1 MANDRRFR
9 FGAQLLLRRLREEW
23 AAKARRVEELGYSTL
38 CVPDHFDDQ
47 LAPIPALVAAAA
59 ATTTLRVGTLV
70 LDNDYRH
77 PLLTAKEAATV
88 DVLSGGRFELGMGAG
103 WLRSDYEQSGIACD
117 PPGVRIDR
125 LEEGLAVV
133 KGLLAGGKFSF
144 SGRHYTVTDHPGTP
158 LPVQRPRPPILVGGG
173 GRRILALAGREADI
187 VSVNFDLRSGSIG
200 PQVGATATAGG
211 HGREGAAG
219 SGRRP
224 ATASTTSSCPHTAY
238 LTMVTDD
245 REAVAGGLGA
255 GFGLDAEQ
263 VLAMPNFAHRHRRP
277 DRRRARAPPGRAGL
291 LLRRRRRRVPRGHG
305 AGRRARLAGR

>member
-9 FGAQLLLRRLREEW
+9 FGVQCSFAGSGKEW
-23 AAKARRVEELGYSTL
+23 AEKAARVEELGYATL

-59 ATTTLRVGTLV
+59 ATSTLRVGTLV

-88 DVLSGGRFELGMGAG
+88 DVLSDGRFELGMGAG
-103 WLRSDYEQSGIACD
+103 WMRSDYEQSGITCD

-133 KGLLAGGKFSF
+133 KGLLGGGKFSF
-144 SGRHYTVTDHPGTP
+144 SGRHYTVTNHPGTP

-173 GRRILALAGREADI
+173 GRRILTVAGREADI
-187 VSVNFDLRSGSIG
+187 VSVNFDLRSGSVG
-200 PQVGATATAGG
+200 PQVGATATAEATAEKVRWV
-211 HGREGAAG
+211 REAAG
-219 SGRRP
+219 DRFDDIELS
-224 ATASTTSSCPHTAY
+224 HTAY
-238 LTMVTDD
+238 ITMVTDD
-245 REAVAGGLGA
+245 RDAVAGGLGS

-263 VLAMPNFAHRHRRP
+263 VLAMPNFTIGTVVQIA
-277 DRRRARAPPGRAGL
+277 DELERRRDDLGFSYVVVGGECHEAMAP
-291 LLRRRRRRVPRGHG
+291 VV
-305 AGRRARLAGR
+305 ARLAGR

>member
-9 FGAQLLLRRLREEW
+9 FGVQCSFAGSGKEW
-23 AAKARRVEELGYSTL
+23 ADKAARVEELGYSTL

-59 ATTTLRVGTLV
+59 ATATLRVGTLV

-77 PLLTAKEAATV
+77 PLLTAKEAATA
-88 DVLSGGRFELGMGAG
+88 DVLSGGRLELGMGAG
-103 WLRSDYEQSGIACD
+103 WMSRDYDQSGITFD
-117 PPGVRIDR
+117 PPSVRIDR

-144 SGRHYTVTDHPGTP
+144 SGRHYTITDHPGTP

-173 GRRILALAGREADI
+173 GRRILTLAGREADI

-200 PQVGATATAGG
+200 PQVGATATAETTAEKV
-211 HGREGAAG
+211 RWVRDAAG
-219 SGRRP
+219 ARFDEIELS
-224 ATASTTSSCPHTAY
+224 HTAY

-245 REAVAGGLGA
+245 REAVAGGLGS
-255 GFGLDAEQ
+255 GFGLDADQ
-263 VLAMPNFAHRHRRP
+263 VLAMPNFAIGTVGQIA
-277 DRRRARAPPGRAGL
+277 DELERRRDELGFSYVVVGGECHEAMAP
-291 LLRRRRRRVPRGHG
+291 VV
-305 AGRRARLAGR
+305 ARLAGK